1 MVLRIRLQRGRPIQ
15 HRPGKNRHV
24 ASALGALLAPVVLM
38 AYVLGFWRLASD
50 MGLAGEY
57 PFSGLFS
64 HWQVW
69 IPLAALLHIG
79 MTTLRKYG
87 QSGELNV
94 PRILTLQSFP
104 PRVRKEVDVK
114 ISSRRSG

>member
-1 MVLRIRLQRGRPIQ
+1 
-15 HRPGKNRHV
+15 
-24 ASALGALLAPVVLM
+24 M

-50 MGLAGEY
+50 MGLAGEF

-69 IPLAALLHIG
+69 IPLAAMVHIG
-79 MTTLRKYG
+79 SSALKKYG
-87 QSGELNV
+87 QGEEVNV
-94 PRILTLQSFP
+94 PKILTLPSFA
-104 PRVRKEVDVK
+104 PRMSKEVDPK